1 MNTTVADFSLASWT
15 VSRSTTSRCA
25 ARISVRNRD
34 GLAPE
39 VTLERCA
46 AGRLRDA
53 YPVSEHDL
61 EARVSELPAAALGPL
76 LAELATAVFTA
87 DHRCRRLVFAAPEG
101 ELALLSA
108 AEEAGFR
115 YVVDVDLP
123 EGPVSLAVAEPGWVT
138 AVDMDLDR
146 VPQA

>member
-1 MNTTVADFSLASWT
+1 MSVAVADLSLASWT
-15 VSRSTTSRCA
+15 VSRHATSRSA
-25 ARISVRNRD
+25 ATISVRNPD

-46 AGRLRDA
+46 AGRLRNA

-61 EARVSELPAAALGPL
+61 EARVSELPAAALAAL
-76 LAELATAVFTA
+76 LAELAPAVFTA
-87 DHRCRRLVFAAPEG
+87 DPRCRRLVFAPPEG

-115 YVVDVDLP
+115 YVVDVDLA
-123 EGPVSLAVAEPGWVT
+123 EGLVSLAVAEPGWVT

-146 VPQA
+146 VPQT